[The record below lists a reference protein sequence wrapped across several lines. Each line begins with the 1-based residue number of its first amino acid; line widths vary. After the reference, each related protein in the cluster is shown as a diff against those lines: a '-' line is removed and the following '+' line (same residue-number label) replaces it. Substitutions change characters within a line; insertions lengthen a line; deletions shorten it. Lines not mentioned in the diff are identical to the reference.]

1 MNRHNVIN
9 ETTKS
14 LNKWCCLGWEE
25 HPRGRPPGGAG
36 GRQGGQHPH
45 PQGRKINTFEI
56 HIIYLCNYMF
66 ITGLIDIPHRQNK
79 TSKNYFLNT

>member
-36 GRQGGQHPH
+36 GRQGGQYPH

-66 ITGLIDIPHRQNK
+66 NYRPYQYSSPAQQNLK
-79 TSKNYFLNT
+79 KNTF